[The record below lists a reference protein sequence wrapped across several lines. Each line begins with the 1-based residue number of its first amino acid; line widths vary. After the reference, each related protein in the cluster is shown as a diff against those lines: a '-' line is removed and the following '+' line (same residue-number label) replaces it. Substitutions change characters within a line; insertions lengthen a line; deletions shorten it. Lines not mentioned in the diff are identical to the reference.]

1 MNKPASAPS
10 SRNIRGPR
18 ADALLVSYH
27 LMDAGSVDTIA
38 NLGHARFVPP
48 GTVAPG
54 NGSILDYTTGLAS
67 ATTLGAV
74 EGGSLDLGT
83 ARQLRVWNNTSGSDI
98 NLYEWEFEIRFTSP
112 LDMSTTTAATIM
124 QTTGAA
130 SDGRLQI
137 QKTNVAN
144 QLALRLRVAS
154 AEVTATW
161 TASSLSS
168 VTTIRGKFGRNG
180 NQAWLNGVEP
190 TYGSGWQTM
199 TQPTK
204 VLAGSSWTINK
215 GTNPGQVTLL
225 SFNVWG
231 VPLTTR
237 LRSEFDADA
246 YIMLRPPPGDCPR
259 SAWTAGLPDDGAFE
273 VALWSHETTV
283 AATFYLRGEWST
295 SIAGLDSAP
304 NVTSAKTFTA
314 AAQKQRLQFT
324 GLPSDTEIYWR
335 VAHSTDNVTYRPL
348 AGGYQRLR
356 TDGGSAQPRIFWG
369 LEGHA
374 NDETDTSGAHV
385 TPAFGLELALDAGA
399 VTEKSSVIGKQFAN
413 YMTAY
418 AAWESG
424 VAYTVGVNIGD
435 DRDFVDNSVV
445 YGEGTASV
453 NSKMWRART
462 NACEQT
468 FYLDKMCPWI
478 ESPGNHAL
486 IGSNAVLN
494 GDPPDALRKQ
504 ALELWANSTPNKENT
519 GDLGMTA
526 EAHPAVQSTPTTW
539 ATGVVQQVGDIVRP
553 TTDNMRRYIC
563 TDNIGGVAT
572 TTEPAFDDNPAG
584 SFVTGSGG
592 EITYSLLRGRWDSAA
607 IAALAYQ
614 ASATG
619 NTTSIRTWGVYD
631 LPGGVSIFCAD
642 SETSTLQGYE
652 DLEDTAEEFADFTFG
667 AIQTAAIVAWANNNP
682 ARIKLF
688 FSHRHTG
695 GMKLRLT
702 VAEAYGRGV
711 GRKIGNAAYYT
722 SVSAPESPNE
732 LTIDQL
738 FVLAGVQH
746 FTGHDHHGAH
756 SRSRNGTHHWK
767 SVTSGASSHSSL
779 GVSAPSRGWVTSLH
793 QAEFGTPESQG
804 ALDSAGT
811 NLLADGMIYFV
822 NVIGYQDI
830 QTYSD
835 GAIRVRT
842 IETAFPTKSRTV
854 SGSVAGYLNR
864 IRTDVARLIG
874 TEDVSVSGG
883 NLSLIDTLNP
893 SPAPLKIGL
902 VLQASAVATA
912 VGTNVISE
920 ATAEAT
926 ADANV
931 PLNHYDVSALCR
943 EGIAWD
949 VGIPVGVGQFVFPTT
964 HCGLVALCIVA
975 GTTDSTTQPTWGTLV
990 GAKVDDNAVD
1000 GTAQYR
1006 MLPMGLWPSPAF
1018 EADLPT
1024 SIPLKSGASGT
1035 FRAQWV
1041 PRCVLD
1047 SGLVYAPSSI
1057 GGAGGLS
1064 IRRMQIGMRG

>member
-1 MNKPASAPS
+1 
-10 SRNIRGPR
+10 
-18 ADALLVSYH
+18 
-27 LMDAGSVDTIA
+27 MDAGSVYTIT
-38 NLGHARFVPP
+38 NLGHNRFVPP
-48 GTVAPG
+48 GTTAPG

-67 ATTLGAV
+67 ATTLGST
-74 EGGSLDLGT
+74 EGGSLALGT
-83 ARQLRVWNNTSGSDI
+83 ARQLRVWDNTSTFPV
-98 NLYEWEFEIRFTSP
+98 NLYEWEFEIRFTSA
-112 LDMSTTTAATIM
+112 LTMSTTTPATIM
-124 QTTGAA
+124 QTT
-130 SDGRLQI
+130 STTNDGRLQI

-144 QLALRLRVAS
+144 QIALRLRVAGVDV
-154 AEVTATW
+154 AANWTVTD
-161 TASSLSS
+161 LST

-199 TQPTK
+199 TQPT
-204 VLAGSSWTINK
+204 VVRAGEAWTINK

-231 VPLTTR
+231 VPLTTK

-259 SAWTAGLPDDGAFE
+259 SVWTAGLPDSDSFE

-295 SIAGLDSAP
+295 TLAGLDSAP
-304 NVTSAKTFTA
+304 NTTSVKTFTA
-314 AAQKQRLQFT
+314 AAQKQRLEFT

-335 VAHSTDNVTYRPL
+335 IAHSTDNVTYRPL

-356 TDGGSAQPRIFWG
+356 TLGGTAQPRIFWG
-369 LEGHA
+369 LEGHV
-374 NDETDTSGAHV
+374 NDETDTSGSHV
-385 TPAFGLELALDAGA
+385 TPAFGLENVLDAGA
-399 VTEKSSVIGKQFAN
+399 VTEKSSVIGKQHAN

-424 VAYTVGVNIGD
+424 VLYTVGVNIGD
-435 DRDFVDNSVV
+435 DVDFIDNAVV
-445 YGEGTASV
+445 YGAGTDDV
-453 NSKMWRART
+453 NPEMWRAHT

-478 ESPGNHAL
+478 RSPGNHAL
-486 IGSNAVLN
+486 IGANAVMN

-504 ALELWANSTPNKENT
+504 ALELWVNSTPNKEIA

-526 EAHPAVQSTPTTW
+526 EGHPEVQSTPTTW

-553 TTDNMRRYIC
+553 TTDNLRRYVC
-563 TDNIGGVAT
+563 TDNIGNVVT

-584 SFVTGSGG
+584 AFITGAGG
-592 EITYSLLRGRWDSAA
+592 EIAYALLRGRWDSAA

-631 LPGGVSIFCAD
+631 LPGSVSIFCAD

-667 AIQTAAIVAWANNNP
+667 AIQTAAIVSWANSNP

-688 FSHRHTG
+688 VSHRHTG
-695 GMKLRLT
+695 GMLLRLT
-702 VAEAYGRGV
+702 VAEAYGRGA
-711 GRKIGNAAYYT
+711 GYKIGDAEYYT
-722 SVSAPESPNE
+722 GVGDPESPNE
-732 LTIDQL
+732 LTLDQL
-738 FVLAGVQH
+738 FAITGVHH
-746 FTGHDHHGAH
+746 FTGHDHHGVH
-756 SRSRNGTHHWK
+756 CRSKHGTHHWK

-779 GVSAPSRGWVTSLH
+779 GVSAPSRGWVTTLH

-804 ALDSAGT
+804 TLDSTGT
-811 NLLADGMIYFV
+811 DLTADGMISFI

-842 IETAFPTKSRTV
+842 IETVLPTKSRTV
-854 SGSVAGYLNR
+854 SASTAGYLTR
-864 IRTDVARLIG
+864 IRADVARLIG
-874 TEDVSVSGG
+874 TQDLTVSGG
-883 NLSLIDTLNP
+883 NLSLVDDLNP
-893 SPAPLKIGL
+893 TPAPLKIGL
-902 VLQASAVATA
+902 VLQASDVSTA
-912 VGTNVISE
+912 VGSGVYNE
-920 ATAEAT
+920 ASAESK

-931 PLNHYDVSALCR
+931 PLNWYDPSSICQ
-943 EGIAWD
+943 EGMVWEI
-949 VGIPVGVGQFVFPTT
+949 GLPVEVGQYVFPTT
-964 HCGLVALCIVA
+964 HCGLVAVVTTA
-975 GTTDSTTQPTWGTLV
+975 GNTDSVTEPTWGTLV
-990 GAKVDDNAVD
+990 GATITDNATD
-1000 GTAQYR
+1000 GTAVYK
-1006 MLPMGLWPSPAF
+1006 MLPIGLWPSPAL

-1024 SIPLKSGASGT
+1024 SIPLKAGASGV

-1041 PRCVLD
+1041 PRVVHD
-1047 SGLVYAPSSI
+1047 SGLVVAPSSS
-1057 GGAGGLS
+1057 GRAGGLS
-1064 IRRMQIGMRG
+1064 IRRRGIGL